1 MAIRYDKLEDML
13 NKKGYKRTDLLGIIS
28 SRTLAKLN
36 KNEVITTETIDK
48 ICLFL
53 NCQPND
59 IMEVYVDPDIEF
71 GFDFKK
77 RIYIPNEDGN
87 YTGMQRK
94 LFKEMVKEEI
104 ISKESIE
111 KWLKNDIF
119 RKSYEYDEKYKNNI
133 QQYLKDQKGG
143 ETFQPLLDKQHNT

>member
-77 RIYIPNEDGN
+77 RIYIPNEDRN

>member
-1 MAIRYDKLEDML
+1 MAIRYDKLENIL
-13 NKKGYKRTDLLGIIS
+13 SERGYKRTDLLNIIS
-28 SRTLAKLN
+28 SKTLAKLN

-59 IMEVYVDPDIEF
+59 IMEVYVDPNIEF

-77 RIYIPNEDGN
+77 RIYIPNDDGN
-87 YTGMQRK
+87 YTGVQRK
-94 LFKEMVKEEI
+94 LFREMVKEEI

-111 KWLKNDIF
+111 KWSKDDIF
-119 RKSYEYDEKYKNNI
+119 RKSYEYEKSTKR
-133 QQYLKDQKGG
+133 
-143 ETFQPLLDKQHNT
+143 